1 MLDWL
6 PERDPQVQ
14 VLNFLDSNGLL
25 PPRCLYWIGN
35 KILYYI
41 DSIFTFAYNLF
52 LFLLLEISRNVWLN
66 SYRHP
71 QLLCMNKIW
80 ILMITWAQEV
90 VWWTTL
96 MCNVL
101 SSDKLLMS
109 TCPHGLNFTGEVQNL
124 ETKYFHLIS
133 FY

>member
-41 DSIFTFAYNLF
+41 GSIFTFAYNLF
-52 LFLLLEISRNVWLN
+52 SFSFFVRDQPQRVVEFLPPPPTSLHEQNMNLDDHMSPRSGLVDNTNVQRPEFGQVIDVNLSPWAEF
-66 SYRHP
+66 YRRG
-71 QLLCMNKIW
+71 
-80 ILMITWAQEV
+80 T
-90 VWWTTL
+90 
-96 MCNVL
+96 
-101 SSDKLLMS
+101 
-109 TCPHGLNFTGEVQNL
+109 
-124 ETKYFHLIS
+124 
-133 FY
+133 